1 MLEDLERAKP
11 KKLTKIEQTLDA
23 LEPNDREIL
32 IRVLHDLEWS
42 SVELSRAL
50 KAKGLDI
57 GESSIQRFRSK
68 NGISR

>member
-1 MLEDLERAKP
+1 MLEDLEQAKP
-11 KKLTKIEQTLDA
+11 KKLNKIEQALDA

-42 SVELSRAL
+42 SVELSKAL
-50 KAKGLDI
+50 TAKGLDI
-57 GESSIQRFRSK
+57 SESSIQRFRSK